1 MVSKDSAIAEIFNKY
16 FANITDSLG
25 ISANESLLVPT
36 NDIVDPI
43 DNAVMKFQSHPSIC
57 KIKENTTSSV
67 KFDFREVTTEDVAV
81 QIKKLNSKKASPINS
96 IPARI
101 LKENSDVFCAVI
113 QNLYNYG
120 LSKGIFPKELKAGDI
135 SSLFKKEDAFTKKNY
150 RPITVL
156 PSVSKIYERMM
167 QDQMLPFVQSF
178 LSPLLCGFREGCGTQ
193 HALLH
198 FVETC
203 KKSIDSGGV
212 AGAVLTD
219 LSKAFD
225 CLNHELLIAKLNAYG
240 FSRSALLFI
249 HSYLTNRK
257 QRVKVN
263 GSFSTWTETLMGVP
277 QGSVLGPL
285 LFNIYLNDLFMFLE
299 ETKVCN
305 YADDTTIYACGPK
318 IETVIAH
325 LEHDALKITEWFP
338 NNFMKLNEDK
348 CHLMVFG
355 TRGGN
360 EITIK
365 IGGACVKES
374 TEENLL
380 GITFDQSLSFKEHVK
395 TLCRKAG
402 QKLHAL
408 ARVSCYMDTEKLQLL
423 MRAFVLSYFSYC
435 PLVWMFYD
443 RTINHR
449 INHVHERALRIA
461 YKDHGNDFGYLLEQ
475 SNSVPIHIRNLQLLM
490 TEIFKTK
497 SHLNPPFMKDIFQE
511 RSMNYNLRH
520 GNDAQLPKVRTTS
533 FGIETIAYLGNRLW
547 QLLPQEIKQ
556 SNTLPIFK
564 KRIKCWKGG
573 ECNCRLCKRYIPQ
586 VGFLTG

>member
-1 MVSKDSAIAEIFNKY
+1 MSLSKS
-16 FANITDSLG
+16 
-25 ISANESLLVPT
+25 
-36 NDIVDPI
+36 
-43 DNAVMKFQSHPSIC
+43 
-57 KIKENTTSSV
+57 
-67 KFDFREVTTEDVAV
+67 
-81 QIKKLNSKKASPINS
+81 KKLNSNKASPINS

-101 LKENSDVFCAVI
+101 LKENSDIFCTVI

-135 SSLFKKEDAFTKKNY
+135 SSLFKKEYAFIKKNY
-150 RPITVL
+150 RPITFL
-156 PSVSKIYERMM
+156 PSASKLYERMM

-178 LSPLLCGFREGCGTQ
+178 LSPLLCGFREGYGTQ

-203 KKSIDSGGV
+203 KRSMDSGGV
-212 AGAVLTD
+212 TGAILMD
-219 LSKAFD
+219 LSKAFE

-263 GSFSTWTETLMGVP
+263 GSFSTWTETVLGVP

-305 YADDTTIYACGPK
+305 YAEDTTIYACGPK
-318 IETVIAH
+318 IETVITH

-338 NNFMKLNEDK
+338 TNLTKLNEDK

-360 EITIK
+360 EIIIK
-365 IGGACVKES
+365 IGEVCVKEC
-374 TEENLL
+374 TGENLL
-380 GITFDQSLSFKEHVK
+380 GITLDQSFSFKEHVK
-395 TLCRKAG
+395 ILCRKAC
-402 QKLHAL
+402 QKQHAL
-408 ARVSCYMDTEKLQLL
+408 ARVSCYMSTEKLQHL
-423 MRAFVLSYFSYC
+423 MRAFVLSHFSYC
-435 PLVWMFYD
+435 PLLRMFYD
-443 RTINHR
+443 KTTNHR
-449 INHVHERALRIA
+449 INDVHKRALRIA
-461 YKDHGNDFGYLLEQ
+461 HKDHRHDFGYLLEQ
-475 SNSVPIHIRNLQLLM
+475 SNSVPIHVRNLQLLM
-490 TEIFKTK
+490 MEIFKTK
-497 SHLNPPFMKDIFQE
+497 SHLNSPFMKDIFQK
-511 RSMNYNLRH
+511 RNVNYNLRH

-533 FGIETIAYLGNRLW
+533 FGIKTITYLGSRLW

-556 SNTLPIFK
+556 SHTLSIFNE
-564 KRIKCWKGG
+564 RIKCWKGG
-573 ECNCRLCKRYIPQ
+573 ECNCRLCKTYSASWVPNRII
-586 VGFLTG
+586 VFIL

>member
-1 MVSKDSAIAEIFNKY
+1 
-16 FANITDSLG
+16 
-25 ISANESLLVPT
+25 
-36 NDIVDPI
+36 
-43 DNAVMKFQSHPSIC
+43 MKFQSHPSIC

-81 QIKKLNSKKASPINS
+81 HIKKLNSKKASPINS

-156 PSVSKIYERMM
+156 PSVSKIYDRMM
-167 QDQMLPFVQSF
+167 QGQMLPFVQSF
-178 LSPLLCGFREGCGTQ
+178 LSPLLCGFREGYGTQ

-263 GSFSTWTETLMGVP
+263 GSFSTWTETLLGVP

-285 LFNIYLNDLFMFLE
+285 LFNIYLNDLFMLLE

-318 IETVIAH
+318 IDTVIAH

-355 TRGGN
+355 ARGGN

-423 MRAFVLSYFSYC
+423 MRAFVLSHFSYC

-520 GNDAQLPKVRTTS
+520 GNDAQLPKARTTS